1 MNLETPSQ
9 ENLNFMLIEI
19 TTKLKMVNVGVFEN
33 LELDS
38 VDYNALIDIYQ
49 LIKRKSNFS
58 PREMQLFAE
67 ELRRIRK

>member
-9 ENLNFMLIEI
+9 ENLNFMLTEI
-19 TTKLKMVNVGVFEN
+19 TTKLKMVNIGVFEN